1 MVFIN
6 NYIWQIYGMTETG
19 LICQHPQSA
28 ITDLIAMGKEEAVSS
43 KTLKN
48 SFSGYFYR
56 TDLICIYDYEEH
68 VFGSVG
74 RVAPFCKL
82 KVMIFIT

>member
-1 MVFIN
+1 
-6 NYIWQIYGMTETG
+6 
-19 LICQHPQSA
+19 
-28 ITDLIAMGKEEAVSS
+28 MGKEEAVSS